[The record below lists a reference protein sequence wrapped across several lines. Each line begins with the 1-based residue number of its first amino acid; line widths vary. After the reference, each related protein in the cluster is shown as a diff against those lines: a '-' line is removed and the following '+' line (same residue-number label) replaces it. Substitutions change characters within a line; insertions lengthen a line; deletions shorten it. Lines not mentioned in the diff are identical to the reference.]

1 VCVCVCVCV
10 LQVYRPSLGQKVC
23 NVWWPHRWDRQTDR
37 RDTRLML
44 YAFHCVLLPL
54 VLYYTRLCIYVNVSE
69 ASTGDKGVMIHNCS
83 MVAADSS
90 RRQHPLIVNGYELQP
105 FTTI

>member
-1 VCVCVCVCV
+1 
-10 LQVYRPSLGQKVC
+10 
-23 NVWWPHRWDRQTDR
+23 
-37 RDTRLML
+37 
-44 YAFHCVLLPL
+44 
-54 VLYYTRLCIYVNVSE
+54 VNVSE